1 MTKIF
6 NLQSFPLANMWL
18 VSHSNNSHATVN
30 NRPLELSRARTN
42 STECDSP
49 TSARHRSCSPGA
61 SWKGLLMVVLRAK
74 GQQTVLV
81 TIPPTS
87 PGSSPLDASPTGMQE
102 QVVIN
107 TDSYV
112 PSRKCWAEKALWQ
125 WETGGTESQAPSA
138 WEVSPDSKWCVRSS
152 IGPTIISLW
161 WY

>member
-1 MTKIF
+1 
-6 NLQSFPLANMWL
+6 MWL
-18 VSHSNNSHATVN
+18 VSHSNNSHAIVN
-30 NRPLELSRARTN
+30 NRPLELSRAGTN
-42 STECDSP
+42 STECNSP

-61 SWKGLLMVVLRAK
+61 SWKGLLMVVLQAK

-87 PGSSPLDASPTGMQE
+87 PGSSPWDASPTGMQE

-125 WETGGTESQAPSA
+125 WETGGTESEVPSA
-138 WEVSPDSKWCVRSS
+138 ISEVSPDSKWCVRSS

-161 WY
+161 